1 MHRQVWPSL
10 LGILLVVSPVLADE
24 AYRAGILKWR
34 AEREQ
39 RLKADDGWLTVA
51 GLFWLH
57 AGSNAIGSDPAS
69 DIVLP
74 AGTGP
79 ARAGSIELD
88 GRQIT
93 LRLDTGPAASARVG
107 GRPVAGPVT
116 LKPDSAGEPDV
127 LELGRLRLFVIER
140 GGRFAIRLR
149 DRESQAR
156 REFSGLHWFDVSEA
170 FRISARFVPYPKPKP
185 VTVPNVLGRME
196 TMPSPG
202 YAEFTVQ
209 GQPVRL
215 DGVLEEPDAK
225 QLFFI
230 FADATS
236 GKETYRSGRFL
247 YSDMPAADKV
257 TLDFN
262 KAYNPPCA
270 FTAFATCP
278 LPPKQNVLPVRIE
291 AGEKTYGKGH

>member
-1 MHRQVWPSL
+1 MHRHAWPTL
-10 LGILLVVSPVLADE
+10 LGIVLAVTPALADE

-57 AGSNAIGSDPAS
+57 PGSNGIGSDPAS
-69 DIVLP
+69 EIVLP
-74 AGTGP
+74 AGAGP
-79 ARAGSIELD
+79 ARAGAVELN

-93 LRLDTGPAASARVG
+93 LRLEAGIAGRVG
-107 GRPVAGPVT
+107 GSPVAGPVA
-116 LKPDSAGEPDV
+116 LKPDSAGQPDV

-156 REFSGLHWFDVSEA
+156 RDFSGLSWFDVSEA
-170 FRISARFVPYPKPKP
+170 YRIGARFVAYPKPKP
-185 VTVPNVLGRME
+185 VIVPNVLGRME

-202 YAEFTVQ
+202 YAEFAVQ
-209 GQPVRL
+209 GQTVRL

-230 FADATS
+230 FSDATS

-247 YSDMPAADKV
+247 YADMPTAEKV

-270 FTAFATCP
+270 FTAYATCP

>member
-1 MHRQVWPSL
+1 MRLAWPTL
-10 LGILLVVSPVLADE
+10 LTIAVAVTPAPADE

-34 AEREQ
+34 EQ
-39 RLKADDGWLTVA
+39 REARLRADDGWLTVA
-51 GLFWLH
+51 GLFWLRE
-57 AGSNAIGSDPAS
+57 GENRFGSDPAS
-69 DIVLP
+69 EIALP
-74 AGTGP
+74 AGSAA
-79 ARAGSIELD
+79 ARAGTIELA

-93 LRLDTGPAASARVG
+93 LRLEPGVAGRVA
-107 GRPVAGPVT
+107 GRAVAGPIA

-127 LELGRLRLFVIER
+127 LELGRLSLFVIER
-140 GGRFAIRLR
+140 DGRFAVRLR
-149 DRESQAR
+149 DRQSQAR
-156 REFSGLHWFDVSEA
+156 RAFTGLRWFDVSEA
-170 FRISARFVPYPKPKP
+170 YRVEARFVQYPKPKP
-185 VTVPNVLGRME
+185 VTVPNVLGSME

-202 YAEFTVQ
+202 YAEFAIQKQTL
-209 GQPVRL
+209 RL
-215 DGVLEEPDAK
+215 DGVLEDLDAK

-230 FADATS
+230 FRDATS
-236 GKETYRSGRFL
+236 GKETYHSGRFL
-247 YSDMPAADKV
+247 YSDLPKDGKL

>member
-1 MHRQVWPSL
+1 MHRRGWSTL
-10 LGILLVVSPVLADE
+10 LWAILAVSPALADE
-24 AYRAGILKWR
+24 AYRAGVLKWR
-34 AEREQ
+34 AEREE

-57 AGSNAIGSDPAS
+57 AGSNGIGSDPAS

-74 AGTGP
+74 TGP
-79 ARAGSIELD
+79 SRAGAVELD
-88 GRQIT
+88 GRKIT
-93 LRLDTGPAASARVG
+93 LRLEAGPAAAARVG
-107 GRPVAGPVT
+107 GRVVAGPVT

-127 LELGRLRLFVIER
+127 VELGRLRLFVIER

-156 REFSGLHWFDVSEA
+156 REFSGLRWFDVSEA
-170 FRISARFVPYPKPKP
+170 YRIGARFVPYPKPKP

-202 YAEFTVQ
+202 YAEFAVQ
-209 GQPVRL
+209 GQTVRL

-247 YSDMPAADKV
+247 YADMPSGEKV

-262 KAYNPPCA
+262 RAYNPPCA

-278 LPPKQNVLPVRIE
+278 LPPKQNVLPVAIE

>member
-1 MHRQVWPSL
+1 MHRHAWPTL
-10 LGILLVVSPVLADE
+10 LGIALAVTPVLADE
-24 AYRAGILKWR
+24 AYKAGILKWR

-39 RLKADDGWLTVA
+39 RLKGDDGWLTVA

-57 AGSNAIGSDPAS
+57 QGSNGIGSDPAS
-69 DIVLP
+69 DVLLP
-74 AGTGP
+74 AGAAP
-79 ARAGSIELD
+79 ARAGAVELN

-93 LRLDTGPAASARVG
+93 LRLEAGLVGRVG
-107 GRPVAGPVT
+107 GRPVSGQVM

-127 LELGRLRLFVIER
+127 LELGRLRLFVIAR

-149 DRESQAR
+149 DRESAAR
-156 REFSGLHWFDVSEA
+156 REFGGLSWFDVSEA
-170 FRISARFVPYPKPKP
+170 YRISSRFVAYPKPKP
-185 VTVPNVLGRME
+185 VTVPNVLGHME

-202 YAEFTVQ
+202 YAEFAVQ
-209 GQPVRL
+209 GQTVRL

-230 FADATS
+230 FSDATS
-236 GKETYRSGRFL
+236 GKETYHSGRFL
-247 YSDMPAADKV
+247 YSDMPMADKV

-270 FTAFATCP
+270 FTAYATCP